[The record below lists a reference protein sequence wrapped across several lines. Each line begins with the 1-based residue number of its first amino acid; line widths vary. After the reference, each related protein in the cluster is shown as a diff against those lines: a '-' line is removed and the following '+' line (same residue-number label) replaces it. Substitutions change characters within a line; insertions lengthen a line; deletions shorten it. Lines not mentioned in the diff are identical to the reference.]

1 MGRLPQPADIR
12 VSLVKAIS
20 AERRDALLF
29 SILLIILTPAFTAL
43 AIIVILYGLDNDV
56 DPLRSS
62 RWHRA
67 WPWEGMRWI
76 NGFNVFLYATL
87 GGFFLRS
94 ANGSRLTWKNMAW
107 WLSAGGAVAFVTY
120 LSYYTSLR
128 ETDPR
133 LFWYLYGGG
142 GFVTLGFLG
151 AGYVPGDD
159 HFAPSREM
167 SFPDPTLSRPA
178 DEVDVPDGF
187 LTVIPGIL
195 FSSYG
200 NVFGS
205 FWLWRGLDDRGLWIA
220 AEALYGFA
228 TKDRARTEHSL
239 RAATPHQSGR
249 VIRWLK
255 RLEFV
260 RGSRERLEL
269 TPQGE
274 RFLGISEW
282 TI

>member
-1 MGRLPQPADIR
+1 MGKVPQPSDIR
-12 VSLVKAIS
+12 VSLSRAIS

-29 SILLIILTPAFTAL
+29 SILLIILTPFFI
-43 AIIVILYGLDNDV
+43 AIAIVAILYGLDTNQN
-56 DPLRSS
+56 PLQSS

-76 NGFNVFLYATL
+76 NAFNLFLYTTL

-94 ANGSRLTWKNMAW
+94 ANDARLTWKNMVW
-107 WLSAGGAVAFVTY
+107 WLAAGGSVAFVTY
-120 LSYYTSLR
+120 LSYSTPLR

-133 LFWYLYGGG
+133 LFWYLYGGA

-151 AGYVPGDD
+151 VGYVPSDD
-159 HFAPSREM
+159 HFAPLQDL
-167 SFPDPTLSRPA
+167 SFSDPTLSRPVE
-178 DEVDVPDGF
+178 EVDVPDGF

-205 FWLWRGLDDRGLWIA
+205 FWLWHGLNDRGLWIA
-220 AEALYGFA
+220 AEVLYGFA
-228 TKDRARTEHSL
+228 IKDMARTEHSL
-239 RAATPHQSGR
+239 RAAVPVQAGR

-255 RLEFV
+255 RLEFL
-260 RGSRERLEL
+260 RGPRERLEL
-269 TPQGE
+269 TAQGE

-282 TI
+282 TV